1 MFDFLCLRDRKVFG
15 RCRLSYRYRMSTSE
29 QSLLSFAQTE
39 TAKFSRMLVG
49 MVLLVSVAALPATV
63 TVLAFLP
70 EAVGYLVIS
79 MASLTILFVG
89 TWDGQ
94 SDETGDEESS
104 ITFNNTKE
112 AIYVTAILYTFL
124 AGSFSALLVVSAGL
138 GYLATSLGAPA
149 FGLII
154 AAIFV
159 YLDHWIANQI
169 TYLSVVNCSWKVI
182 ERLLR
187 ALSVLFN
194 LPTSLP
200 AQANHQRRN
209 LY

>member
-1 MFDFLCLRDRKVFG
+1 
-15 RCRLSYRYRMSTSE
+15 MSTSN
-29 QSLLSFAQTE
+29 QSLPSFVQAE
-39 TAKFSRMLVG
+39 TTKFLRILLGMGLFVG
-49 MVLLVSVAALPATV
+49 VLALPATV
-63 TVLAFLP
+63 AILSLVP
-70 EAVGYLVIS
+70 EALVYLVIS
-79 MASLTILFVG
+79 MASLTILLVG
-89 TWDGQ
+89 TWDSQ
-94 SDETGDEESS
+94 PNESEDDEDN
-104 ITFNNTKE
+104 ITFDDTKQ

-138 GYLATSLGAPA
+138 GYGATYFGFPTLG
-149 FGLII
+149 FVI

-159 YLDHWIANQI
+159 YVDHWIANQVR
-169 TYLSVVNCSWKVI
+169 YLSVVNCSWKVI

-187 ALSVLFN
+187 ALSILFN